1 MATATASGAKGP
13 KLNHIGLPIV
23 EYRGGKSTLCAGCGH
38 NAISERIID
47 AMFEMGVEPE
57 RVMKMS
63 GIGCSSKSPAYF
75 MNRSFSFN
83 SVHGRMPSV
92 TTGAVLANSTMTAL
106 GVSGDGDTASIGMGQ
121 FVHLMR
127 RNLPMIYIIEDNG
140 VYGLTKGQ
148 FSATADLGSKL
159 KTGVINDLPPIDTCA
174 LAIQL
179 GATFVGR
186 SFSGDKKQL
195 LAMLKA
201 AIAHKGTVMLDVI
214 SPCVTFNDH
223 EGSTKSYKFLQDHD
237 EPINEIG
244 FVASFDDI
252 EVDYDSGEV
261 YDVEM
266 HDGSQLR
273 LRKLLE
279 DYDPTDKANAVRT
292 LMEAQEKDEVLTGVF
307 YINTQKPTFIDQL
320 NMVDEPLATLP
331 ESLTRPLEVRARS
344 LDGQPAIDAFLALG
358 ACTRRVRER
367 LSAKSF
373 LSQLEAELPSRRV
386 SPPTGDRRELS
397 GCGRDPWR
405 GKERRRRGAANLA
418 QAHRPPT
425 RRRRA
430 K

>member
-1 MATATASGAKGP
+1 MATTTGSGAPGP
-13 KLNHIGLPIV
+13 KLNHIGLPV
-23 EYRGGKSTLCAGCGH
+23 LEYRGGKSTLCAGCGH

-47 AMFEMGVEPE
+47 AMWEMGVEPE

-92 TTGAVLANSTMTAL
+92 TTGAMLANQTMMAL
-106 GVSGDGDTASIGMGQ
+106 GVSGDGDTASIGIGQ

-148 FSATADLGSKL
+148 FSATADIGSKL
-159 KTGVINDLPPIDTCA
+159 KTGVINELPPIDTCA

-201 AIAHKGTVMLDVI
+201 AISHKGTVMLDVI

-223 EGSTKSYKFLQDHD
+223 EGSTKSYKFLQEND

-244 FVASFDDI
+244 FVASFDNI

-279 DYDPTDKANAVRT
+279 DYDPTNKANAVRT
-292 LMEAQEKDEVLTGVF
+292 LMEAQDKDEVLTGVF
-307 YINTQKPTFIDQL
+307 YIDTQKPTFLDQL
-320 NMVDEPLATLP
+320 NIVDEPLGTLP
-331 ESLTRPLEVRARS
+331 ESLTRPPKSALES
-344 LDGQPAIDAFLALG
+344 LM
-358 ACTRRVRER
+358 
-367 LSAKSF
+367 
-373 LSQLEAELPSRRV
+373 
-386 SPPTGDRRELS
+386 
-397 GCGRDPWR
+397 
-405 GKERRRRGAANLA
+405 ANL
-418 QAHRPPT
+418 Q
-425 RRRRA
+425 
-430 K
+430 